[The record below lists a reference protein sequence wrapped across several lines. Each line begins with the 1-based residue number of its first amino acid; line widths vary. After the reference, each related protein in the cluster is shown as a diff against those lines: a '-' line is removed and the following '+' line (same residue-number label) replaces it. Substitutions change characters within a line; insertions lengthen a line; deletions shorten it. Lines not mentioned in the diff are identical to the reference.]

1 MHEIL
6 LETHILSAFCI
17 CAPGIMGKEK
27 LAFAKELTETLRMF
41 REQMV
46 ASAEIQ
52 QQQMAENRRLHE
64 EIAAR
69 AAAGSETETL
79 ENVTVQ
85 TP

>member
-1 MHEIL
+1 
-6 LETHILSAFCI
+6 
-17 CAPGIMGKEK
+17 MGKEK

-79 ENVTVQ
+79 ENMEKTYRQESKSGYYWMRSMNQRSIVM
-85 TP
+85 